1 LPEVNSG
8 EGVQSRNYKKML
20 NPQNLKKVI
29 LILLALVIV
38 VGSVG
43 YFFYQRNIFGQD
55 RVRFEITAP
64 ENVEAGEEVDYV
76 VRYRNNSDVRLEEVV
91 LVFEYPENTVPI
103 EEEDLGEDIKRRGEY
118 RREVTVGELNPGEGK
133 ATTFTA
139 RLFGKEGSS
148 FESSAWIRYVPKN
161 LAARYES
168 KREHVAIIEK
178 VPISFNFQVP
188 TTVDP
193 DREASFRL
201 RFSSEIDYP
210 LTDLEVRLTY
220 PGNFHFIRSAPKV
233 EGEGKDQ
240 WSWSV
245 LNKGDDG
252 TIDIDGVLKGNP
264 GDAKIFN
271 ATLGVWVG
279 DNFITLKEASRG
291 TSISKS
297 DLLLDMQVNGKDD
310 YVADAGELLHYEI
323 FFRNIGKETLEE
335 LFLLV
340 DLDGD
345 TLNLDQVEPREGRF
359 QEDRGVIIWSHTFDY
374 TLLSLKENEEGR
386 VEFWARVREDLP
398 HNPEIKV
405 KASMERAE
413 KTLESRVNTRLSL
426 DQKVIR
432 KGSPFEEIGPFP
444 FEKEEVSTYAVKWE
458 IKNHF
463 NSVRNAVISV
473 RLPEGARITGEKEP
487 DDYSLSFN
495 SSLREVTLDIEN
507 IYVGEEL
514 EVFFEVEIEPE
525 EDLEDEDMLVYEAE
539 MEAQDRRTDNI
550 ITTIG
555 PAVFLDQVLEISN

>member
-1 LPEVNSG
+1 
-8 EGVQSRNYKKML
+8 ML
-20 NPQNLKKVI
+20 NPQNLKKII
-29 LILLALVIV
+29 LVLLVLVIV
-38 VGSVG
+38 VGAVG

-76 VRYRNNSDVRLEEVV
+76 VRYRNNSEVRLEEVV
-91 LVFEYPENTVPI
+91 LVFEYPENAVPV
-103 EEEDLGEDIKRRGEY
+103 EEEDLGEDIRRRGEH
-118 RREVTVGELNPGEGK
+118 RREVTIGELNPGEGK

-139 RLFGKEGSS
+139 RLFGEEGSM
-148 FESSAWIRYVPKN
+148 FEASAWIRYVPKN

-168 KREHVAIIEK
+168 KREHIAIIEK
-178 VPISFNFQVP
+178 VPISFNFQIP

-220 PGNFHFIRSAPKV
+220 PDNFYFIRSAPKV
-233 EGEGKDQ
+233 EAEGKDQ

-271 ATLGVWVG
+271 ATLGIWVG
-279 DNFITLKEASRG
+279 DNFITLKKASRG

-340 DLDGD
+340 DLDEN
-345 TLNLDQVEPREGRF
+345 TLNFDQVEPRDGRF

-398 HNPEIKV
+398 QNPEIKV

-426 DQKVIR
+426 NQKVIHR
-432 KGSPFEEIGPFP
+432 GSPFEEIGPFP
-444 FEKEEVSTYAVKWE
+444 FEEGEVSTYAVKWE
-458 IKNHF
+458 IKNYF
-463 NSVRNAVISV
+463 NSVRDAVISV
-473 RLPEGARITGEKEP
+473 KLPEGARITGEKEP
-487 DDYSLSFN
+487 DDFPLSFN
-495 SSLREVTLDIEN
+495 SSTREVTVDIES
-507 IYVGEEL
+507 IYEGEKL
-514 EVFFEVEIEPE
+514 EIFFEVEIEPE
-525 EDLEDEDMLVYEAE
+525 GDLEEEDILVYEAK
-539 MEAQDRRTDNI
+539 MKAQDRRTNNI

-555 PAVFLDQVLEISN
+555 PAVFLDQAIEISN